1 MDACPADALHGYY
14 RWHARIYDATRWSFL
29 FGRDRLVRRAAEAL
43 GPRHDAAL
51 RVVEV
56 GCGTGRNL
64 RRLAGV
70 FPGAGLTGIDLC
82 RPMIDRARRAVA
94 GQAGRVDLVCE
105 AYAPGSF
112 EPASADL
119 IVFSYSLSMFN
130 PGFEAALDAAR
141 GHLAPGGL
149 VAVADFRHSPRAWFR
164 AWMGVNHVRLDD
176 QLLPE
181 LTRRFAVTAVET
193 RPAYGGLWTY
203 FLFLG
208 RRGTPRTG

>member
-1 MDACPADALHGYY
+1 MEAGCAHSLQAYY
-14 RWHARIYDATRWSFL
+14 AWHARIYDATRWSFL
-29 FGRDRLVRRAAEAL
+29 FGRDRLVARAAAAF
-43 GPRHDAAL
+43 GPRRTAAL
-51 RVVEV
+51 RILEV

-64 RRLAGV
+64 RRLARA
-70 FPGAGLTGIDLC
+70 FPAARLTGIDLC
-82 RPMIDRARRAVA
+82 RPMLDRAERAVA
-94 GQAGRVDLVCE
+94 GQAGRVDLLCE

-149 VAVADFRHSPRAWFR
+149 VAVADFRHSPKAWFR

-176 QLLPE
+176 QLPPALD
-181 LTRRFAVTAVET
+181 RRFTREAAET
-193 RPAYGGLWTY
+193 RTAYGGLWTY
-203 FLFLG
+203 FLYLG
-208 RRGTPRTG
+208 R